1 MPLFTDSQLN
11 KLKTDI
17 SLVRLIQSQGYKL
30 VKKGSS
36 HEMNCPFHDDVT
48 PSLKVSES
56 KNVFNCFGCGAS
68 GTVIDWIMKTQSV
81 SFRHACE
88 ILMND
93 AGMDLDE
100 GNVVGRST
108 TPKLD
113 SPLTAGADNKM
124 ILLETVNYY
133 NDTLKQSR
141 EALDYL
147 KSRGLTHPEL
157 IDYFNLGFAN
167 RTLGFRLPAK
177 NRVDGKLIRAQLQDI
192 GLLRASGHEHFNGSL
207 VIPIMDEYHK
217 VHGIYGR
224 KIRNNLRKGTPKHLY
239 LPGEHQGVFNQQ
251 GLKLD
256 MEVILCESIID
267 ALTFW
272 NHGFRN
278 VTCSYGT
285 GGFTNDIMQAFKANN
300 IKRVLIAYDR
310 DDAGNKAAKTLTKKL
325 NAQNLDAY
333 RILFPK
339 NMDANEY
346 ALNVSSPQQALAK
359 VIRTAQWLGK
369 GVPPAIIDN
378 TTKKQKAT
386 SKVEP
391 AELAIPPS
399 SNETTE
405 VSETYLALKGESTYS
420 LTADEPA
427 PEPKACVMPDSAGD
441 SELDD
446 LSIEVDDHE
455 VDIQIGAR
463 TYRVRGMN
471 KNMSYEQLKIN
482 LLVSC
487 DSKYYIDV
495 IDLYHAKARASY
507 IKMASVELGMESS
520 IIKKDLGKIL
530 MRLELLQ
537 EEQIL
542 AVHNKQESALPTLTE
557 LEYQDAMALLKAPN
571 LLDRI
576 TDDLTASGIIGENT
590 NKLTAYLGCVSR
602 KLDKPLA
609 IIIQSTSAA
618 GKSTLMDAVIEMMPE
633 NEKVQ
638 YSAMTGQSLFY
649 MGETSLKNKILAISE
664 EEGAHNASY
673 ALKLLQSEGKI
684 TIASTGKD
692 EATGNMETKEYSVQ
706 GPVMLFMTTTAIDI
720 DEELMNRC
728 LVLTVNESREQT
740 QAIHN
745 IQRNTLTLDGL
756 KANTRKQQIIKT
768 HQNAQSLIK
777 SLKVVNPYA
786 DKLTFMSNKTRTRR
800 DHMKYLNLISTIA
813 LIHQH
818 QREIKSINS
827 NGETIQ
833 YIEVEIPDI
842 QWANK
847 LAHIILGRT
856 LDELPP
862 QTRTLLNHIK
872 EMVQIECKK
881 HGVDQCD
888 YRFSRRDIRGYTD
901 WSDGQLKIHCSRLS
915 DMEYLIVH
923 KGGRGLCIEY
933 ELLFDGEI
941 NNNAH
946 MMGLIDVKHLYD
958 DEKLG
963 QKSNKAA
970 PSQGQVS
977 PKLGASQ
984 GSKNTRKINDT
995 NTSADSNNKTPQK
1008 AHPIH
1013 KKTNHASHRNAISG
1027 AV

>member
-1 MPLFTDSQLN
+1 MARFTENQLN

-17 SLVRLIQSQGYKL
+17 SLVRLIQSQGYEL

-36 HEMNCPFHDDVT
+36 HEMNCPFHDDAT

-56 KNVFNCFGCGAS
+56 KNVFNCFGCGKS

-88 ILMND
+88 ILIND
-93 AGMDLDE
+93 AGMELDE
-100 GNVVGRST
+100 GSVDKRST
-108 TPKLD
+108 TPKLM
-113 SPLTAGADNKM
+113 SPLSAGADNNI
-124 ILLETVNYY
+124 ILLQASNYY
-133 NDTLKQSR
+133 NDTLKQST

-147 KSRGLTHPEL
+147 KVRGLTHPEL
-157 IDYFNLGFAN
+157 IDHFRLGFAN
-167 RTLGFRLPAK
+167 RTLGFRLPSK
-177 NRVDGKLIRAQLQDI
+177 NRVEGKLIRAQLQDV
-192 GLLRASGHEHFNGSL
+192 GLFRASGHEHFNGSI
-207 VIPIMDEYHK
+207 VVPIMDKYNHIY
-217 VHGIYGR
+217 GMYGR

-239 LPGEHQGVFNQQ
+239 LPGEHKGVFNQE

-256 MEVILCESIID
+256 MEVVLCESIID

-310 DDAGNKAAKTLTKKL
+310 DEAGNKAAKELSKKL
-325 NAQNLDAY
+325 NAQNLDSY

-339 NMDANEY
+339 DMDANEY
-346 ALNVSSPQQALAK
+346 ALNVGSPQQALAK
-359 VIRTAQWLGK
+359 VIRTAQWMGN
-369 GVPPAIIDN
+369 GVAPQ
-378 TTKKQKAT
+378 KKA
-386 SKVEP
+386 EP
-391 AELAIPPS
+391 AEPAISPS
-399 SNETTE
+399 SNEATE
-405 VSETYLALKGESTYS
+405 VNKTPLAVKSEGTYS
-420 LTADEPA
+420 LRAKEQAT
-427 PEPKACVMPDSAGD
+427 EPKARVMPQSAGD

-446 LSIEVDDHE
+446 LSIEIDDHE
-455 VDIQIGAR
+455 VDIQIEMR

-487 DSKYYIDV
+487 DGNYYID
-495 IDLYHAKARASY
+495 ILDLYHAKARTSY
-507 IKMASVELGMESS
+507 IKQASTELGMESN

-542 AVHNKQESALPTLTE
+542 AVHNKQKTHTPTLTE
-557 LEYQDAMALLKAPN
+557 LEYQDAMELLKAPN

-576 TDDLTASGIIGENT
+576 TEDLTKSGIIGENT

-618 GKSTLMDAVIEMMPE
+618 GKSTLMDAVIEMMPM

-649 MGETSLKNKILAISE
+649 MGETSLMNKILAVSE

-692 EATGNMETKEYSVQ
+692 ETTGNMETKEYSVQ

-745 IQRNTLTLDGL
+745 IQRNALTLDGL
-756 KANTRKQQIIKT
+756 KSNTRKQQIIQT

-800 DHMKYLNLISTIA
+800 DHMKYLSLISSIA

-818 QREIKSINS
+818 QREIKSITS
-827 NGETIQ
+827 NDEIIQ
-833 YIEVEIPDI
+833 YIEVEISDI
-842 QWANK
+842 KWANK

-872 EMVQIECKK
+872 DMVQKQGKTQGIE
-881 HGVDQCD
+881 QCD
-888 YRFSRRDIRGYTD
+888 YRFSRRDIREYSS
-901 WSDGQLKIHCSRLS
+901 WSDSQLKTHCGRLS

-923 KGGRGLCIEY
+923 KGGRGQSIVY
-933 ELLFDGEI
+933 ELAFDGQSNE
-941 NNNAH
+941 NSSH
-946 MMGLIDVKHLYD
+946 MMGLIDIKRLYD
-958 DEKLG
+958 CQKSGLKSEKFAPSLG
-963 QKSNKAA
+963 QVCPKSGGGLGKENTQKA
-970 PSQGQVS
+970 
-977 PKLGASQ
+977 
-984 GSKNTRKINDT
+984 NNT
-995 NTSADSNNKTPQK
+995 NTSDESNNKIPK
-1008 AHPIH
+1008 NARPSI
-1013 KKTNHASHRNAISG
+1013 KKINHAPHRNAISG
-1027 AV
+1027 AA